1 MNNTERQ
8 LILDLMAKAQA
19 VINSIDP
26 SEIVDGVDEDTT
38 YEVNAHAIWELGTA
52 IGVIERDLGAD
63 LSNELEP
70 VEASES
76 IRERYYN
83 DYLKRRRGDRT

>member
-1 MNNTERQ
+1 
-8 LILDLMAKAQA
+8 LLVQA
-19 VINSIDP
+19 SCP
-26 SEIVDGVDEDTT
+26 LYKDTT

-52 IGVIERDLGAD
+52 LGVIERDLGAD

-70 VEASES
+70 ESQES

-83 DYLKRRRGDRT
+83 DYLKKRGDHT